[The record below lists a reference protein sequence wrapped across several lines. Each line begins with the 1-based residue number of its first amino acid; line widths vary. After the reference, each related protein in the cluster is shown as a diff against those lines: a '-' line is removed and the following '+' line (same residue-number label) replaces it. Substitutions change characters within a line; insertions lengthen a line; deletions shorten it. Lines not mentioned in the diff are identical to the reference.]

1 MIRDF
6 FRIMLVD
13 LTTGKTTIKE
23 LPGRSTYL
31 GGTGL
36 AAMLFEQFGHM
47 DRDWDDPDQPLIFA
61 IGPLTGYYP
70 LMSKTCCAFRSPYH
84 NQYAESYAGGKSALS
99 LRFADLDALVVTGR
113 APRLTALCVGSR
125 RVETRD
131 VEYMRGFDALQTGRV
146 IRKMFPGSGRRS
158 IMRIGPAGE
167 NLCAYACI
175 NVDTYRHFGRLGGG
189 TVMGAKNLKA
199 ICVLGDRGFP
209 LPEGKAYNALYKD
222 IFKQLTTTEMMAKYH
237 GLGTAVNINPLNEL
251 KSLPWKNLQQSSSP
265 EADNI
270 SGERF
275 AQDTLLRNAACA
287 GCPVGCIH
295 VGFVREQFQA
305 NNQYLY
311 RQVGYDYE
319 PIFSCGGMLEV
330 TDAGEVLR
338 ILDVIEKEGLD
349 NMSAG
354 VALAWATEALDK
366 GVITEEQTVVRY
378 NWGDA
383 ETYMKGVELISRPP
397 NDFYRLLGQG
407 TLKCALQYG
416 GEDFACVLG
425 QEMAGYATGEVFFV
439 SEALGFRHAH
449 LDAGGYSWDQKHED
463 KDVTKALDFLV
474 NDGRDR
480 IILNCMVGCLFSRGV
495 YKAELLAQAMD
506 AVGYGALN
514 GSMDEIGDRV
524 QRARWRLRL
533 GMGYDPTKVKI
544 PKRYTEVVTWKG
556 PIDQE
561 YMEALRLGYAARIME
576 MGAPLPAA
584 ENEQDAPKNTK

>member
-1 MIRDF
+1 MIRNH
-6 FRIMLVD
+6 FRIMKVD
-13 LTTGKTTIKE
+13 LSTGKTNIIE
-23 LPGRSTYL
+23 LPGREQFL

-36 AAMLFEQFGHM
+36 AAMLFAEYGHM

-70 LMSKTCCAFRSPYH
+70 LMSKTCCSFRSPYH

-99 LRFADLDALVVTGR
+99 LRFADLDALVVVGK

-146 IRKMFPGSGRRS
+146 IRKLFPGSGRRS
-158 IMRIGPAGE
+158 ILRIGPAGE
-167 NLCAYACI
+167 NLSAYACI

-189 TVMGAKNLKA
+189 TVMGSKNLKA
-199 ICVLGDRGFP
+199 ICILGDRGFA
-209 LPEGKAYNALYKD
+209 LPEGKAYPTLYKE
-222 IFKQLTTTEMMAKYH
+222 IFKQLTTTEMMSKYH

-251 KSLPWKNLQQSSSP
+251 KSLPWKNLQQTSSP

-270 SGERF
+270 SGETF
-275 AQDTLLRNAACA
+275 AKDTLLRNAACA

-330 TDAGEVLR
+330 TDAGQVLR
-338 ILDVIEKEGLD
+338 ILDTIEKEGLD

-366 GVITEEQTVVRY
+366 GVISEEQTVVRLA
-378 NWGDA
+378 WGDA
-383 ETYMKGVELISRPP
+383 ESYMKGVELISRPP
-397 NDFYRLLGQG
+397 NEFYRLLGQG
-407 TLKCALQYG
+407 TLKCAAKFG

-449 LDAGGYSWDQKHED
+449 LDAGGYSYDQKHED
-463 KDVTKALDFLV
+463 KDVEKALNFLV
-474 NDGRDR
+474 DDARDR
-480 IILNCMVGCLFSRGV
+480 VVLNCMVGCLFSRGV
-495 YKAELLAQAMD
+495 YTADVLAQALD
-506 AVGYGALN
+506 AVGYGNLN
-514 GSMDEIGDRV
+514 ASLDAVGKEV

-533 GMGYDPTKVKI
+533 GMGYDPARVKI
-544 PKRYTEVVTWKG
+544 PKRYSEVTTWKG
-556 PIDQE
+556 PIDTD
-561 YMEALRLGYAARIME
+561 YMEALRSGYAARIME
-576 MGAPLPAA
+576 MGAPLAD
-584 ENEQDAPKNTK
+584 EE

>member
-6 FRIMLVD
+6 FRIMKMD
-13 LTTGKTTIKE
+13 LTTGKATLLE
-23 LPGRSTYL
+23 RPGRDLYL

-36 AAMLFEQFGHM
+36 AAMLFEEFGHM
-47 DRDWDDPDQPLIFA
+47 DRDWDDPEQPLIFA

-99 LRFADLDALVVTGR
+99 LRFADLDALVVVGR
-113 APRLTALCVGSR
+113 AERLSALCVGSR

-131 VEYMRGFDALQTGRV
+131 VEYMRGFDALRTGRIV
-146 IRKMFPGSGRRS
+146 RKIFPGSGRRS
-158 IMRIGPAGE
+158 ILRIGPAGE
-167 NLCAYACI
+167 NLSAYACI

-199 ICVLGDRGFP
+199 ICILGDRGFD
-209 LPEGKAYNALYKD
+209 LPGGKAYSALYKD

-251 KSLPWKNLQQSSSP
+251 KSLPWKNLQATSSP

-330 TDAGEVLR
+330 TEAPQVLR

-354 VALAWATEALDK
+354 VALAWATEALEK
-366 GVITEEQTVVRY
+366 GVITLEETVVPLT
-378 NWGDA
+378 WGDA
-383 ETYMKGVELISRPP
+383 ENYMRGVELISRPP
-397 NDFYRLLGQG
+397 NDFYRLLAQG
-407 TLKCALQYG
+407 AMKCAERFG
-416 GEDFACVLG
+416 GADFACVLG

-439 SEALGFRHAH
+439 SEALGFRHSH
-449 LDAGGYSWDQKHED
+449 LDSGGYAYDQKHED
-463 KDVTKALDFLV
+463 KDATRALDFLV
-474 NDGRDR
+474 NDARER
-480 IILNCMVGCLFSRGV
+480 IVLNCMVGCLFSRGV
-495 YKAELLAQAMD
+495 YKDALLAQAME

-514 GSMDEIGDRV
+514 ESLPAIGERV
-524 QRARWRLRL
+524 QRLRWRLRL
-533 GMGYDPTKVKI
+533 GMGYDPAKVTI
-544 PKRYTEVVTWKG
+544 PKRYTEVTTWKG
-556 PIDQE
+556 PIDPE
-561 YMEALRLGYAARIME
+561 YLETLRTGYAARIME
-576 MGAPLPAA
+576 MGAALP
-584 ENEQDAPKNTK
+584 ETGE

>member
-1 MIRDF
+1 M
-6 FRIMLVD
+6 VVN
-13 LTTGKTTIKE
+13 LTTGKTNIANI
-23 LPGRSTYL
+23 PGRLEFL
-31 GGTGL
+31 GGSSL
-36 AAMLFEQFGHM
+36 AALLFRTYGLVDQ
-47 DRDWDDPDQPLIFA
+47 DWDHPDQPLIFA

-84 NQYAESYAGGKSALS
+84 NEYAESYAGGKSALS
-99 LRFADLDALVVTGR
+99 LRFADLDALVITGR

-125 RVETRD
+125 RVEVRD
-131 VEYMRGFDALQTGRV
+131 VEYMRGFDALHTGRV
-146 IRKMFPGSGRRS
+146 LRKIFPGSGRRS

-167 NLCAYACI
+167 NLSAYACI

-189 TVMGAKNLKA
+189 TVMGAKNLKG
-199 ICVLGDRGFP
+199 ICILGDRGFD
-209 LPEGKAYNALYKD
+209 LPDGKAYPKLYKH
-222 IFKQLTTTEMMAKYH
+222 IFEQLTTTEMMAKYH

-251 KSLPWKNLQQSSSP
+251 KSLPWKNLQQTTSP
-265 EADNI
+265 DAHKI
-270 SGERF
+270 SGETF
-275 AQDTLLRNAACA
+275 ADDTLLRNAACA

-338 ILDVIEKEGLD
+338 ILDVIEKVGLD

-366 GVITEEQTVVRY
+366 GVLTEEQTVVRF

-383 ETYMKGVELISRPP
+383 ETYMRGVELLGSPP
-397 NDFYRLLGQG
+397 NDFYRLLAQG
-407 TLKCALQYG
+407 TMKCAKEYG

-449 LDAGGYSWDQKHED
+449 LDSGGYSWDQKHEERE
-463 KDVTKALDFLV
+463 VEPALDFLIT
-474 NDGRDR
+474 DARDR
-480 IILNCMVGCLFSRGV
+480 IVLNSMVGCLFSRGV
-495 YKAELLAQAMD
+495 YKDELMGEALD
-506 AVGYGALN
+506 ALGYGELN
-514 GSMDEIGDRV
+514 GRLEEIGHRA
-524 QRARWRLRL
+524 QCARWRLRMD
-533 GMGYDPTKVKI
+533 MGYDPDKVKI

-556 PIDQE
+556 PLDVD
-561 YMEALRLGYAARIME
+561 YMEALRKGYAARIKAL
-576 MGAPLPAA
+576 GADPAGDITPA
-584 ENEQDAPKNTK
+584 KE

>member
-6 FRIMLVD
+6 FRILKMD
-13 LTTGKTTIKE
+13 LTTGKATLLE
-23 LPGRSTYL
+23 RPGRNQYL

-36 AAMLFEQFGHM
+36 AAMLFEEFGHL
-47 DRDWDDPDQPLIFA
+47 DRDWDDPEQPLIFA

-99 LRFADLDALVVTGR
+99 LRFADLDALVVVGR
-113 APRLTALCVGSR
+113 AERLSALCVGSR

-131 VEYMRGFDALQTGRV
+131 VEYMRGFDALRTGRIV
-146 IRKMFPGSGRRS
+146 RKIFPGSGRRS
-158 IMRIGPAGE
+158 ILRIGPAGE
-167 NLCAYACI
+167 NLSAYACI
-175 NVDTYRHFGRLGGG
+175 NVDTFRHFGRLGGG

-199 ICVLGDRGFP
+199 ICILGDRGFD
-209 LPEGKAYNALYKD
+209 LPGGKEYSALYKD
-222 IFKQLTTTEMMAKYH
+222 IHKQLTTTEMMAKYH

-251 KSLPWKNLQQSSSP
+251 KSLPWKNLQQTSSP

-330 TDAGEVLR
+330 TDAPQVLR

-354 VALAWATEALDK
+354 VALAWATEALEK
-366 GVITEEQTVVRY
+366 GVITLEQTVVPLA
-378 NWGDA
+378 WGDA
-383 ETYMKGVELISRPP
+383 ENYMRGVEMISRPP
-397 NDFYRLLGQG
+397 NDFYRLLAQG
-407 TLKCALQYG
+407 TLKCARVYG

-425 QEMAGYATGEVFFV
+425 QEMAGYATGEVFFI

-449 LDAGGYSWDQKHED
+449 LDSGGYSYDQKYED
-463 KDVTKALDFLV
+463 KNVTQALDFLV
-474 NDGRDR
+474 SDARER
-480 IILNCMVGCLFSRGV
+480 IVLNCMVGCLFARGV
-495 YKAELLAQAMD
+495 YKDALMAQALE

-514 GSMDEIGDRV
+514 ESLASIGERV
-524 QRARWRLRL
+524 QRLRWRLRL
-533 GMGYDPTKVKI
+533 GMGYDPLKVTI
-544 PKRYTEVVTWKG
+544 PKRYTEVTTWKG
-556 PIDQE
+556 PIDPE
-561 YMEALRLGYAARIME
+561 YLDALRIGYAARIME
-576 MGAPLPAA
+576 MGAPLP
-584 ENEQDAPKNTK
+584 ETGE

>member
-1 MIRDF
+1 MIRNH
-6 FRIMLVD
+6 FRIMKVD
-13 LTTGKTTIKE
+13 LSTGKTNIIE
-23 LPGRSTYL
+23 LPGREKFL

-36 AAMLFEQFGHM
+36 AAMLFAEYGRM

-70 LMSKTCCAFRSPYH
+70 LMSKTCCSFRSPYH

-99 LRFADLDALVVTGR
+99 LRFADLDALVVVGK

-146 IRKMFPGSGRRS
+146 IRKLFPGSGRRS
-158 IMRIGPAGE
+158 ILRIGPAGE
-167 NLCAYACI
+167 SLSAYACI

-189 TVMGAKNLKA
+189 TVMGSKNLKA
-199 ICVLGDRGFP
+199 ICILGDRGFA
-209 LPEGKAYNALYKD
+209 LPEGKAYPALYKD
-222 IFKQLTTTEMMAKYH
+222 IFKQLTTTEMMSKYH

-251 KSLPWKNLQQSSSP
+251 KSLPWKNLQQTSSP

-270 SGERF
+270 SGETF
-275 AQDTLLRNAACA
+275 AKDTLLRNAACA

-330 TDAGEVLR
+330 TDAGQVLR
-338 ILDVIEKEGLD
+338 ILDTIEKEGLD

-366 GVITEEQTVVRY
+366 GVISEEQTVVRLA
-378 NWGDA
+378 WGDA
-383 ETYMKGVELISRPP
+383 ESYMKGVELISRPP
-397 NDFYRLLGQG
+397 NEFYRLLGQG
-407 TLKCALQYG
+407 TLKCAARFG

-449 LDAGGYSWDQKHED
+449 LDAGGYSYDQKHED
-463 KDVTKALDFLV
+463 KDVEKALNFLV
-474 NDGRDR
+474 DDARDR
-480 IILNCMVGCLFSRGV
+480 VVLNCMVGCLFSRGV
-495 YKAELLAQAMD
+495 YTADVLAQALD
-506 AVGYGALN
+506 AVGYGNLN
-514 GSMDEIGDRV
+514 ASLDAVGNQV

-533 GMGYDPTKVKI
+533 GMGYDPARVKI
-544 PKRYTEVVTWKG
+544 PKRYSEVTTWKG
-556 PIDQE
+556 PIDTD
-561 YMEALRLGYAARIME
+561 YMEALRSGYAARIME
-576 MGAPLPAA
+576 MGAPLAD
-584 ENEQDAPKNTK
+584 EE